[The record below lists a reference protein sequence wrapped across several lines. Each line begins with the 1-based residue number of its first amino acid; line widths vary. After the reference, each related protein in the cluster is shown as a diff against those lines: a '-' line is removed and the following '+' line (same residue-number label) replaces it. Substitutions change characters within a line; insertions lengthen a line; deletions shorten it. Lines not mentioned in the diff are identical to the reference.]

1 MGIQSC
7 STQRRLRRGEGVNP
21 VTYDILTQRIKQ
33 LGNLPAMPA
42 ILSRLCETLSYKSNQ
57 IDVDKVVEQISYD
70 KSLAAQCLRLANS
83 ALFRQRGD
91 VSSVREAV
99 FALGLWRIRD
109 LAFSCSLPM
118 MFANLKSTVGKEVFW
133 RHALGTALVAQG
145 LAHELGV
152 KGAEE
157 IYLAGLLHDI
167 GILVNGVLFPDEFP
181 DVIEEATR
189 KKAPIEEVEISVLGF
204 SHAESGRI
212 LAELWRLPAEL
223 AEVIEFHCRP
233 GDQQSPNEITLLVHT
248 ADLTCQKLGM
258 GYGYELAS
266 NEATSLTR
274 IWEPLGARHSLA
286 RSFSEETYTHLL
298 IHLVSEADILADHVF
313 TPAMA
318 TKHDAR

>member
-1 MGIQSC
+1 
-7 STQRRLRRGEGVNP
+7 VNP

-42 ILSRLCETLSYKSNQ
+42 ILSRLCETLSRKSNQ
-57 IDVDKVVEQISYD
+57 IDVEKVVEQISYD
-70 KSLAAQCLRLANS
+70 KSLTAQCLRLANS

-118 MFANLKSTVGKEVFW
+118 MFANLKTTVGKEMFW

-145 LAHELGV
+145 LGHELGV

-167 GILVNGVLFPDEFP
+167 GILVNGVLFAEEFG
-181 DVIEEATR
+181 DVLEEAKQ
-189 KKAPIEEVEISVLGF
+189 KKVPVEEVEKSILGF

-212 LAELWRLPAEL
+212 LAELWRLPVDL
-223 AEVIEFHCRP
+223 SEVIEYHCQPR
-233 GDQQSPNEITLLVHT
+233 DQKPPSDITLLVHA
-248 ADLTCQKLGM
+248 ADLASQKLGM

-266 NEATSLTR
+266 DDASSLTR
-274 IWEPLGARHSLA
+274 IWEPLCPRFPMAQA
-286 RSFSEETYTHLL
+286 FNEETYSHLL

-318 TKHDAR
+318 TKRDVHCDSHSR

>member
-1 MGIQSC
+1 M
-7 STQRRLRRGEGVNP
+7 NP

-42 ILSRLCETLSYKSNQ
+42 ILSRLCETLSRKSNQ

-70 KSLAAQCLRLANS
+70 KSLTAQCLRLANS

-118 MFANLKSTVGKEVFW
+118 MFANLKTTVGKEMFW

-145 LAHELGV
+145 LGHELGV

-167 GILVNGVLFPDEFP
+167 GILVNGVLFAEEFG
-181 DVIEEATR
+181 DVLEEAR
-189 KKAPIEEVEISVLGF
+189 QKKVPMEEVEKSILGF

-212 LAELWRLPAEL
+212 LAELWRLPVDL
-223 AEVIEFHCRP
+223 SEVIEYHCHPR
-233 GDQQSPNEITLLVHT
+233 DQKPPSDITLLVHV
-248 ADLTCQKLGM
+248 ADLASQKLGM

-266 NEATSLTR
+266 DDASSLTR
-274 IWEPLGARHSLA
+274 IWEPLCSRFPMAQA
-286 RSFSEETYTHLL
+286 FNEETYSHLL

-318 TKHDAR
+318 TKRDVHCDSHSR